1 MTPMLRSLALLL
13 TLLLAAPALATD
25 LQSRAESRDES
36 RSFGLSGWG
45 GFGLVADF
53 SRNTETTAAGRH
65 INETS
70 VAGLA
75 WQQGGFKVTT
85 TGGLYGYDL
94 TGAGT
99 GQGRVASFAI
109 SHELA
114 VAGGGTLSVEL
125 RQSRLWEADASLDV
139 RSARLGW
146 SLKF

>member
-1 MTPMLRSLALLL
+1 MFRSLVLLL
-13 TLLLAAPALATD
+13 TFLLAAPALAAD
-25 LQSRAESRDES
+25 LQSRDES

-75 WQQGGFKVTT
+75 WQQGGFKVAT

-94 TGAGT
+94 TGVGT
-99 GQGRVASFAI
+99 GQGRIVSFAV

-114 VAGGGTLSVEL
+114 VTGGGTLSVEL
-125 RQSRLWEADASLDV
+125 RQSRLWEAEASLDV

>member
-1 MTPMLRSLALLL
+1 MLRSLALLMIL
-13 TLLLAAPALATD
+13 VLATPALATD
-25 LQSRAESRDES
+25 LQSRAESRS
-36 RSFGLSGWG
+36 LGLSGWG

-53 SRNTETTAAGRH
+53 SRDIEATAAGRH

-70 VAGLA
+70 IAGLA
-75 WQQGGFKVTT
+75 WQQGGLKLAA

-99 GQGRVASFAI
+99 GQGRVASFAVA
-109 SHELA
+109 HEMA
-114 VAGGGTLSVEL
+114 VTGGGTLSVEL
-125 RQSRLWEADASLDV
+125 RQSRLWEADTSLDV

>member
-1 MTPMLRSLALLL
+1 MLRSLALLL
-13 TLLLAAPALATD
+13 TFLLATPALATD
-25 LQSRAESRDES
+25 LQGRAEN
-36 RSFGLSGWG
+36 RSLGLSGWG

-53 SRNTETTAAGRH
+53 SRSTEATGAGRH

-70 VAGLA
+70 IAGLA
-75 WQQGGFKVTT
+75 WQQGGLKLAA

-94 TGAGT
+94 TGAGA

-114 VAGGGTLSVEL
+114 VAGGGTLAVEL

>member
-1 MTPMLRSLALLL
+1 MLRSLALLL
-13 TLLLAAPALATD
+13 AFLLAAPALATD
-25 LQSRAESRDES
+25 LPSGAESRS
-36 RSFGLSGWG
+36 LGLSGWG

-53 SRNTETTAAGRH
+53 SRTTEATPVGRH

-75 WQQGGFKVTT
+75 WQQAGFKLAA

-94 TGAGT
+94 TGVGI
-99 GQGRVASFAI
+99 GQGRVASFAV

-114 VAGGGTLSVEL
+114 VAGGGMLSVEL